1 MAFTYVVHIVAGT
14 LALGAGYTAL
24 WSAKGAVVHR
34 KSGMVFVYAML
45 VMCIAGLLMAVIR
58 GAAPAVNVPA
68 ALLTSYLVVTSLMTV
83 RPPATGSRW
92 LEPGLM
98 AIALMVGFTCLG
110 FGYEAVTSPNGRGRD
125 GMPAFPYIMF
135 GVVGTLGGMLDLRM
149 ILRGGVTGMS
159 RLARHLWR
167 MCFALFIAA
176 LSFFLGQSDEFPQAL
191 RIVPLLAL
199 PVVAVLVTM
208 FYWLWRVRG
217 RRPFR
222 GGARVVASRAA

>member
-1 MAFTYVVHIVAGT
+1 MAFTYIVHIVAGT

-83 RPPATGSRW
+83 RPPAMGSRW
-92 LEPGLM
+92 LEPCLM
-98 AIALMVGFTCLG
+98 AIAMMVGFTCLG

-217 RRPFR
+217 RRPFH

>member
-1 MAFTYVVHIVAGT
+1 MAFTYLIHIAAGT

-58 GAAPAVNVPA
+58 GVAPAVNVPA
-68 ALLTSYLVVTSLMTV
+68 AALTAYLVLTSLMTV
-83 RPPATGSRW
+83 RPPARGSRW

-110 FGYEAVTSPNGRGRD
+110 FGYEAVSNPGGIGRD
-125 GMPAFPYIMF
+125 GMPAFPYLMF
-135 GVVGTLGGMLDLRM
+135 GVVGTLAGLLDLRM
-149 ILRGGVTGMS
+149 IRRGGLTGTS
-159 RLARHLWR
+159 RVARHLWR

-199 PVVAVLVTM
+199 PVLAVLVTM
-208 FYWLWRVRG
+208 FYWLWRVKGRDG
-217 RRPFR
+217 RR
-222 GGARVVASRAA
+222 RVVRMNAPRAA